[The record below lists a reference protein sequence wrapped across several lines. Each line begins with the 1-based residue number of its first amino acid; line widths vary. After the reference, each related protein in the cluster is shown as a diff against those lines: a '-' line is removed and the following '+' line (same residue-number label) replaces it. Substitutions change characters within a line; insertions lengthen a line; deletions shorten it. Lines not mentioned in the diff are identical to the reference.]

1 MAIISDNV
9 VEVKHADKL
18 ESAIVKSLTA
28 IVIKVSADKIGFARI
43 IRSDLNNPDV
53 LSFSFFGGWFCLC

>member
-28 IVIKVSADKIGFARI
+28 IVIEVSADKIGFARI
-43 IRSDLNNPDV
+43 I
-53 LSFSFFGGWFCLC
+53 